1 MERPNFKK
9 LYYLL
14 GNVSQISATG
24 GDGINELNLIKF
36 LNKYFDVYYN
46 NQRIDFTQAN
56 LGQNKTDIEAP
67 GKDYDA
73 YYVRNNPI
81 IFKQIPEEKL
91 KIYFASPYDEE
102 SFASSDLIACPTESW
117 KTLLEKPNKNWG
129 ILYPDDYYTDKAVV
143 LSQKL
148 DPDSIYQKEVEENAF
163 TRYGIDPDS
172 FKICHFG
179 SIRNSCFPSYF
190 LRFYDALSEETKKQI
205 SVIFVGTTSA
215 SLNILDDIDNFFFI
229 QNIDFTKVN
238 DFINS
243 SDLLLYNQRDFQ
255 SEYAGSN
262 KVVEAIVCEKPIL
275 ACRSHA
281 REYELG
287 RDYPLFYNLR
297 YKPPDN
303 PKNIFQDSWI
313 DDDEVIRCAQL
324 INKLVTSSSF
334 YDEVIDYM
342 RKIDKARF
350 YNTFNEDR
358 YIDEVI
364 SRIP

>member
-46 NQRIDFTQAN
+46 NQRIDFTQEN

-67 GKDYDA
+67 GKHYDA
-73 YYVRNNPI
+73 YYVRNNPT
-81 IFKQIPEEKL
+81 IFKQIPEDKL

-102 SFASSDLIACPTESW
+102 SFARSDLIACPTESW
-117 KTLLEKPNKNWG
+117 KTMLEKPNENWG
-129 ILYPDDYYTDKAVV
+129 ILYPDDYYTNKAIVF
-143 LSQKL
+143 SQKL
-148 DPDSIYQKEVEENAF
+148 DPNSIYRKDVEENAF
-163 TRYGIDPDS
+163 TKYGIDPDS

-190 LRFYDALSEETKKQI
+190 LRIYDALSEKVKKQI

-215 SLNILDDIDNFFFI
+215 SLNILDDIDNFYFI

-275 ACRSHA
+275 ACRSNA
-281 REYELG
+281 REQELG

-297 YKPPDN
+297 YKPPDD
-303 PKNIFQDSWI
+303 PKNTFQDSWI
-313 DDDEVIRCAQL
+313 DDSEVIRCAQL
-324 INKLVTSSSF
+324 IKMMATSSSF
-334 YDEVIDYM
+334 YEEVINYM
-342 RKIDKARF
+342 KRIDKARF
-350 YNTFNEDR
+350 YNTFNEDG

-364 SRIP
+364 RRIP